1 MDSPIKVRSVQ
12 VLRDLK
18 GAVERFDQESIAALR
33 AAEQELQATERW
45 LQERLS
51 YWRTEVL
58 RWEEAVRLA
67 GTALQICQNSASYDP
82 RTGASY
88 VPNCSA
94 QQAAL
99 AQAQAK
105 VLEAQRQRSN
115 VQTWQDIVRQAAT
128 AYRDQVIQVTRMLPT
143 VLPSARNFL
152 GNKVTELETYAAAG
166 AFSDA
171 RISSGTAAPH
181 PTAGVQS
188 PTPASSGTWSTP
200 EIQMVTLD
208 QIDVSTSSVT
218 GLQDF
223 HKVSPQDMMEGFQ
236 KLQQVVMP
244 AVAQGADGDYFAQ
257 LDTAQGLAF
266 AHGYQRIFEGFYGND
281 AIRLE
286 KLGATYH
293 ITNGEHR
300 LFLARQLGLKAI
312 PAFVTTRQA

>member
-12 VLRDLK
+12 ALRDLK

-51 YWRTEVL
+51 YWRSQVL
-58 RWEEAVRLA
+58 QWEEAVRVA
-67 GTALQICQNSASYDP
+67 GAALRICQASASYDP

-94 QQAAL
+94 QQATL

-105 VLEAQRQRSN
+105 VLEAQRQLSN
-115 VQTWQDIVRQAAT
+115 VQTWQDMVRQAAT

-143 VLPSARNFL
+143 VLPSARIFL

-166 AFSDA
+166 TLSDA

-218 GLQDF
+218 GPQHF
-223 HKVSPQDMMEGFQ
+223 HKVSPQDMIEGFQ

-244 AVAQGADGDYFAQ
+244 AVAQGADGDYFAH
-257 LDTAQGLAF
+257 LDTAQGLAYV
-266 AHGYQRIFEGFYGND
+266 HGYQRIFDVFYGD
-281 AIRLE
+281 EAIRLE
-286 KLGATYH
+286 KLGGTYH
-293 ITNGEHR
+293 IINGQHR
-300 LFLARQLGLKAI
+300 LFLARQLGIKAI
-312 PAFVTTRQA
+312 PALVTTRQA